1 MNSSKNTLKNKE
13 PKKKKQRVRQ
23 PETEGLSKGQQ
34 AVIAVFAVCLA
45 AVAAMVAWENLKP
58 NYLLNIDGKK
68 YKQEDLMYEIYD
80 TESSYSQ
87 MEQLYA
93 QIAGYS
99 SEEFWNYNDGSGT
112 MADSAKTDCQEAA
125 VQQRVLYDEAVK
137 AEYKVTEEESK
148 QAKEDAKSLYDS
160 LSDEQK
166 KKTGFTK
173 AGLQTTLEEYA
184 VTDRFRQDKIDG
196 LEIDKEAIKET
207 VNYDD
212 YREYQLEYF
221 RIGTTETDEEGNT
234 KEVDSAVKQEYK
246 TQLETVLQQAQAS
259 EDWSKVLD
267 TGEEDGKEEDAES
280 QDAEEKT
287 KVTYGTGNISKQ
299 NSSYSEELTEKLMK
313 LSNGQITEIVE
324 EAEDAYYVFRM
335 KENDSSAQYDSQVES
350 QITQAENEGFEE
362 IYNEL
367 LKGHEVKI
375 YDDSWKNL
383 TFGGITK

>member
-23 PETEGLSKGQQ
+23 SETEGLSKGQQ

-173 AGLQTTLEEYA
+173 AGLQATLEEYA

-196 LEIDKEAIKET
+196 LEIDEEAIKET

-221 RIGTTETDEEGNT
+221 RIGITETDDEGNT
-234 KEVDSAVKQEYK
+234 KEVDTAVKQEYK

-267 TGEEDGKEEDAES
+267 TGEVNGKEEDAES

-287 KVTYGTGNISKQ
+287 KVTYGTSNISKQ

-313 LSNGQITEIVE
+313 LSNGEITEIIE
-324 EAEDAYYVFRM
+324 ETEDAYYVFRM

-375 YDDSWKNL
+375 YDDAWKNL